1 MKMVPTE
8 IGFKAMR
15 GETLPTAEVEAL
27 WTSKLRAFRNRILA
41 PKQGQ
46 LPVAAAEG
54 EFDKSYGRHSQS
66 LQRDQMSTT
75 AFRLVLGVF
84 VSGSCRIQRMQRRSL
99 SVAQELGGTRRQMS
113 PTRPSGV

>member
-54 EFDKSYGRHSQS
+54 EFD
-66 LQRDQMSTT
+66 
-75 AFRLVLGVF
+75 A
-84 VSGSCRIQRMQRRSL
+84 
-99 SVAQELGGTRRQMS
+99 
-113 PTRPSGV
+113 

>member
-54 EFDKSYGRHSQS
+54 EFDAATRAA
-66 LQRDQMSTT
+66 LTEL
-75 AFRLVLGVF
+75 AE
-84 VSGSCRIQRMQRRSL
+84 GSNADHRI
-99 SVAQELGGTRRQMS
+99 
-113 PTRPSGV
+113 

>member
-54 EFDKSYGRHSQS
+54 EFDARITGGTHRACRGIKCRPPHLDSCSGFFTPLQS
-66 LQRDQMSTT
+66 R
-75 AFRLVLGVF
+75 FRSLGVEF
-84 VSGSCRIQRMQRRSL
+84 ICHSARKRTL
-99 SVAQELGGTRRQMS
+99 
-113 PTRPSGV
+113 

>member
-27 WTSKLRAFRNRILA
+27 WTSKLRSFRNRILA

-46 LPVAAAEG
+46 LPVAAAQG
-54 EFDKSYGRHSQS
+54 EFD
-66 LQRDQMSTT
+66 
-75 AFRLVLGVF
+75 A
-84 VSGSCRIQRMQRRSL
+84 RIT
-99 SVAQELGGTRRQMS
+99 GGTHRACRGIKC
-113 PTRPSGV
+113 RPPHLDSCSGFLFGCYWP